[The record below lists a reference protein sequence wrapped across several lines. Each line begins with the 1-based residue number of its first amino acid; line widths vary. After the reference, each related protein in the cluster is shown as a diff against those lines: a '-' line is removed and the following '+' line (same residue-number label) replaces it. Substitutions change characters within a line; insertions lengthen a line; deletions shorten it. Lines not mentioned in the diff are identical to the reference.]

1 MPSESD
7 KWGWKHVSVFGGFDK
22 GSGVGVKSCPAIDRS
37 LREAFQILEEE
48 RLARKKKRT
57 SGSGKTGKRIRTSQP
72 SVTCVWKTI
81 AKEDV
86 DDIVARFFY
95 ADGLDFNIVNSP
107 YFLEMTKAIAAF
119 GPGYEPPTTEKLSD
133 LFLSKEKAK
142 IEKAMALVRESWP
155 HTGCT
160 ILCVNR
166 LCRTQGRYYANIF
179 VSSPRGLMFLKA
191 LDINDG
197 DGMDNMF
204 VDVLSDAIMEVE
216 PTNVLQIISNLGH
229 FPHLFWSPCTSH
241 SICVLMEDVT
251 KLDWIKPIVLCAK
264 EIDEC
269 ILTYQRS
276 SLCVLA
282 LESSDPLSTK
292 FAPSYCIVERIFEL
306 KQALLGV
313 VVSEEWKQWKLTIQE
328 DVLNVETAILG
339 DNFWSRA
346 CSLLQFFEPFA
357 LEAVKSKGV
366 DDILLNQL
374 ELLIESKWDILFSPL
389 HASGYILNPK
399 YFGKGQSK
407 DKTIMRGWKA
417 TLDRYESDSATRR
430 VLREQL
436 SSYWRLEGSFGEE
449 DAVDCRDKMDPVAW
463 WENFGFETPHL
474 QTLAIKILSQ
484 VSSVS
489 MYQETWQDNEFLC
502 QTAVNRLGV
511 ERVEDLV
518 FVRNNLRLHSQ
529 RNGNSSSSPGNR
541 NQSSSPASGDKT
553 WESVHI
559 DQMKGIVILTSGCSY
574 RGNPHPKRNSMARF
588 KCSMQLYLLT
598 DAEQLKEGSQLDFA
612 VKIKPLADS
621 TASCGDEVA
630 ATVSYFSH

>member
-1 MPSESD
+1 
-7 KWGWKHVSVFGGFDK
+7 
-22 GSGVGVKSCPAIDRS
+22 
-37 LREAFQILEEE
+37 
-48 RLARKKKRT
+48 
-57 SGSGKTGKRIRTSQP
+57 
-72 SVTCVWKTI
+72 
-81 AKEDV
+81 
-86 DDIVARFFY
+86 
-95 ADGLDFNIVNSP
+95 
-107 YFLEMTKAIAAF
+107 
-119 GPGYEPPTTEKLSD
+119 
-133 LFLSKEKAK
+133 
-142 IEKAMALVRESWP
+142 MALVRESWP

-166 LCRTQGRYYANIF
+166 LCRTQGRYYTNIF

-216 PTNVLQIISNLGH
+216 PTNDI
-229 FPHLFWSPCTSH
+229 
-241 SICVLMEDVT
+241 T

-276 SLCVLA
+276 SLCVLT

-346 CSLLQFFEPFA
+346 CSLLQFFEPFVRLLTTLDIEKSVMGDVFNWRVQA

-374 ELLIESKWDILFSPL
+374 ELLIESKWDMLFSPL

-502 QTAVNRLGV
+502 QTAVNGLGV
-511 ERVEDLV
+511 ERAEDLV

-529 RNGNSSSSPGNR
+529 RNGI
-541 NQSSSPASGDKT
+541 QALHPAT
-553 WESVHI
+553 
-559 DQMKGIVILTSGCSY
+559 GIKVQAQHLEIRHGRVFIL
-574 RGNPHPKRNSMARF
+574 
-588 KCSMQLYLLT
+588 
-598 DAEQLKEGSQLDFA
+598 
-612 VKIKPLADS
+612 IK
-621 TASCGDEVA
+621 
-630 ATVSYFSH
+630 